1 MTFDSPFPKGRVAFF
16 MTTNFNKFNEI
27 RPVLAEYK
35 VATAFLRIKT
45 TEIQNDDIENVAKA
59 KSIEAAKKYNLPIM
73 VEDAGIF
80 IEELNGFPGPYSS
93 YVYRTLGTKGILKLM
108 KDIDKRN
115 AYFRSVIAFYD
126 PEINL
131 LKCFHGKIEGRI
143 SWEERGHLGFAFD
156 PIFEPLKSNNTFAEM
171 TIQEKNKC
179 SHRAEALR
187 KFAIWYVSSFF
198 R

>member
-1 MTFDSPFPKGRVAFF
+1 

-45 TEIQNDDIENVAKA
+45 TEIQNDDIENVARD

-115 AYFRSVIAFYD
+115 AYFRSVVAFCD
-126 PEINL
+126 LEINL
-131 LKCFHGKIEGRI
+131 LKCFHGKVEGRI
-143 SWEERGHLGFAFD
+143 SREERGHFGFGFD

-171 TIQEKNKC
+171 TMKEKNKR
-179 SHRAEALR
+179 SHRTEALR
-187 KFAIWYVSSFF
+187 KFAIWYVSSFS